1 RQLNYYLIGCY
12 VDDNGGVRDLSGFV
26 GINSWSSYEVVAEHA
41 QVYSV
46 SMTRRYCRQVCGL
59 GGFAY
64 MGLQN
69 AYSCYCGNKYGSQG
83 AVALADCG
91 KPCPGNGSETCG
103 DMDRNL
109 VFGLN
114 YLVTAS
120 AAYGELAYPQIVATS
135 AIDCI
140 SSCQTFGKD
149 CQAVIYILPNQLCH
163 LLKFALVPEALV
175 GVTGQFYVRSS
186 QVSVIALTDCRV
198 KTARPVPEVRAE
210 VRRMIQRAVLRQRQL
225 LLLFVVN
232 RVKVAAEC
240 FQMADTFT
248 WSSRRADAVPASER
262 LSKKLAFLRSER
274 TSEVQPD
281 KYISTPILLKSST
294 IFVSRRTPTA
304 SMKAQADRSKMMQ
317 KTFTVGSLSSS
328 LSTEAGRSAES
339 MEPMDSYDFE
349 AHFLDALGVEHVSP
363 KVHIAAG
370 SSASLG
376 CGFSAEVQ
384 AMDEADTNVLNQLM
398 PKLTNPTKAIVTH
411 HEEFPVA
418 IYGRNF
424 RSEQIAQL
432 TADDVQRSAAGERAI
447 QRIGHVGLEA
457 IVPPR
462 LPSSP
467 APPPADA
474 VMAARSVSLSFDI
487 CLRRSLG
494 MLAGFRFGWPA
505 PPPPPPPP
513 PPPGQA
519 TAMTDKDFRRPS
531 VASLSELR
539 NQLPDDLRQ
548 QQNSR
553 QTASRPTYTEV
564 QLEEVHQIKL
574 DDDEKIRHKKQLME
588 NRKAGP
594 KEVRSKGA
602 VALGILSKIFP
613 VIKVFVNYKVKEYAV
628 YDLLSGIS
636 VGMFIIPQ
644 AIAFSLL
651 AQVKPQY
658 GFYSAFFAMLIYFI
672 FGTSNHLN
680 MSVLAGVEQ
689 VHPNGAGICVEP
701 NDTIT
706 TLGPNLNFTDLTT
719 EMTTTLLTTTMDM
732 IGINSTANPDM
743 CIPRADANT
752 LVSISITMVAGAVQ
766 LLLGLLQF
774 GFLTIYLS
782 DPLNSAF
789 TCGAALHILS
799 SQLANMLGTTLPPI
813 SGVGKFFVYFV
824 EAFKQISAGNV
835 NVASIIVCL
844 VSFAV
849 LLAVKIINEKCS
861 KYVKIPI
868 PIDIIVLVTSLLL
881 SQFLNWETE
890 LDISTVGAIER
901 GFRAPTAPPVEHFTS
916 GTGIIINGLV
926 LGIISYS
933 LSVSVAKTFAVRYGY
948 EVDSNQE
955 MIAYGAVNFGMSWF
969 STFVSAS
976 SIACT
981 SLHESMRGKTLCV
994 LSAIILVNLKNMM
1007 MQVEQLPGLWRT
1019 NRYDFAIWLV
1029 TLAAILGIDLPI
1041 GLLVGVIFSLATVI
1055 FRSQAPKA
1063 YLLGR
1068 VPETDIYKNV
1078 KKIKGAEEIEGVR
1091 VFKFDGALYFAS
1103 AENFRTRLFRQ
1114 VAMNPKKILAKAKA
1128 HAKKTGAL
1136 ASNLDIRTEVMDKE
1150 EIKEQL
1156 EIVKAE
1162 GSHPDDRARQL
1173 AQASMDELNRSNN
1186 SQTDLDDYDD
1196 KDDVNGPVVNVFCI
1210 ILDLSACAF
1219 TDAVGIRLLSQIVED
1234 FNKIG
1239 VEIYLANCTSLVRSQ
1254 LRKANFFAKRSEE
1267 NGVFVTVHDAV
1278 LHALST
1284 LYQELLEDE
1293 NESESDFEAR
1303 DHMETVPAPH
1313 LSHHHA
1319 NKKLSTGSDEAAREL
1334 RRQSRKVSR
1343 QQAMSAHSDDLSG
1356 GAALSSA
1363 SSSSRRISQRAEHAD
1378 RINEE
1383 REQQQQQTSTKNRY
1397 QPDEAKPL
1405 PVFDEARDAGQASTS
1420 SRGVADV
1427 LVHED
1432 EESRREREEM
1442 DLNFAEMLKS
1452 LPDTDDDDAGEDNA
1466 GFQDSAL

>member
-1 RQLNYYLIGCY
+1 
-12 VDDNGGVRDLSGFV
+12 
-26 GINSWSSYEVVAEHA
+26 
-41 QVYSV
+41 
-46 SMTRRYCRQVCGL
+46 
-59 GGFAY
+59 
-64 MGLQN
+64 
-69 AYSCYCGNKYGSQG
+69 
-83 AVALADCG
+83 
-91 KPCPGNGSETCG
+91 
-103 DMDRNL
+103 
-109 VFGLN
+109 
-114 YLVTAS
+114 
-120 AAYGELAYPQIVATS
+120 
-135 AIDCI
+135 
-140 SSCQTFGKD
+140 
-149 CQAVIYILPNQLCH
+149 
-163 LLKFALVPEALV
+163 
-175 GVTGQFYVRSS
+175 
-186 QVSVIALTDCRV
+186 
-198 KTARPVPEVRAE
+198 
-210 VRRMIQRAVLRQRQL
+210 
-225 LLLFVVN
+225 
-232 RVKVAAEC
+232 
-240 FQMADTFT
+240 
-248 WSSRRADAVPASER
+248 
-262 LSKKLAFLRSER
+262 
-274 TSEVQPD
+274 
-281 KYISTPILLKSST
+281 
-294 IFVSRRTPTA
+294 
-304 SMKAQADRSKMMQ
+304 
-317 KTFTVGSLSSS
+317 
-328 LSTEAGRSAES
+328 
-339 MEPMDSYDFE
+339 
-349 AHFLDALGVEHVSP
+349 
-363 KVHIAAG
+363 
-370 SSASLG
+370 
-376 CGFSAEVQ
+376 
-384 AMDEADTNVLNQLM
+384 
-398 PKLTNPTKAIVTH
+398 
-411 HEEFPVA
+411 
-418 IYGRNF
+418 
-424 RSEQIAQL
+424 
-432 TADDVQRSAAGERAI
+432 
-447 QRIGHVGLEA
+447 
-457 IVPPR
+457 
-462 LPSSP
+462 
-467 APPPADA
+467 
-474 VMAARSVSLSFDI
+474 
-487 CLRRSLG
+487 
-494 MLAGFRFGWPA
+494 
-505 PPPPPPPP
+505 
-513 PPPGQA
+513 
-519 TAMTDKDFRRPS
+519 
-531 VASLSELR
+531 
-539 NQLPDDLRQ
+539 
-548 QQNSR
+548 
-553 QTASRPTYTEV
+553 
-564 QLEEVHQIKL
+564 
-574 DDDEKIRHKKQLME
+574 
-588 NRKAGP
+588 
-594 KEVRSKGA
+594 
-602 VALGILSKIFP
+602 
-613 VIKVFVNYKVKEYAV
+613 
-628 YDLLSGIS
+628 
-636 VGMFIIPQ
+636 
-644 AIAFSLL
+644 
-651 AQVKPQY
+651 
-658 GFYSAFFAMLIYFI
+658 MLIYFI

-680 MSVLAGVEQ
+680 MSSQGAVSLLVGEAVLAGVEQ

-981 SLHESMRGKTLCV
+981 SLHESMRGKTLLYSLYATIITLVGILTFAPVFAPVPKCV

-1091 VFKFDGALYFAS
+1091 VFKFDGSLYFAS

-1128 HAKKTGAL
+1128 HAKKTGAP

-1150 EIKEQL
+1150 EIKKQL

-1284 LYQELLEDE
+1284 LYQELIEDE
-1293 NESESDFEAR
+1293 NESESDFRAR

-1319 NKKLSTGSDEAAREL
+1319 NKKLSTVSIGSDEAAREL

-1363 SSSSRRISQRAEHAD
+1363 SGSSRRISQRAEHTG

>member
-1 RQLNYYLIGCY
+1 
-12 VDDNGGVRDLSGFV
+12 
-26 GINSWSSYEVVAEHA
+26 
-41 QVYSV
+41 
-46 SMTRRYCRQVCGL
+46 
-59 GGFAY
+59 
-64 MGLQN
+64 
-69 AYSCYCGNKYGSQG
+69 
-83 AVALADCG
+83 
-91 KPCPGNGSETCG
+91 
-103 DMDRNL
+103 
-109 VFGLN
+109 
-114 YLVTAS
+114 
-120 AAYGELAYPQIVATS
+120 
-135 AIDCI
+135 
-140 SSCQTFGKD
+140 
-149 CQAVIYILPNQLCH
+149 
-163 LLKFALVPEALV
+163 
-175 GVTGQFYVRSS
+175 
-186 QVSVIALTDCRV
+186 
-198 KTARPVPEVRAE
+198 
-210 VRRMIQRAVLRQRQL
+210 
-225 LLLFVVN
+225 
-232 RVKVAAEC
+232 
-240 FQMADTFT
+240 
-248 WSSRRADAVPASER
+248 
-262 LSKKLAFLRSER
+262 
-274 TSEVQPD
+274 
-281 KYISTPILLKSST
+281 
-294 IFVSRRTPTA
+294 
-304 SMKAQADRSKMMQ
+304 
-317 KTFTVGSLSSS
+317 
-328 LSTEAGRSAES
+328 
-339 MEPMDSYDFE
+339 
-349 AHFLDALGVEHVSP
+349 
-363 KVHIAAG
+363 
-370 SSASLG
+370 
-376 CGFSAEVQ
+376 
-384 AMDEADTNVLNQLM
+384 
-398 PKLTNPTKAIVTH
+398 
-411 HEEFPVA
+411 
-418 IYGRNF
+418 
-424 RSEQIAQL
+424 
-432 TADDVQRSAAGERAI
+432 
-447 QRIGHVGLEA
+447 
-457 IVPPR
+457 
-462 LPSSP
+462 
-467 APPPADA
+467 
-474 VMAARSVSLSFDI
+474 
-487 CLRRSLG
+487 
-494 MLAGFRFGWPA
+494 
-505 PPPPPPPP
+505 
-513 PPPGQA
+513 
-519 TAMTDKDFRRPS
+519 MTDKDFRRPS

-680 MSVLAGVEQ
+680 MSSQGAVSLLVGEAVLAGVEQ

-732 IGINSTANPDM
+732 TGINSTANPDM
-743 CIPRADANT
+743 CVPRADANT

-813 SGVGKFFVYFV
+813 SGVGKFF
-824 EAFKQISAGNV
+824 
-835 NVASIIVCL
+835 
-844 VSFAV
+844 
-849 LLAVKIINEKCS
+849 
-861 KYVKIPI
+861 
-868 PIDIIVLVTSLLL
+868 VLVTSLLL

-981 SLHESMRGKTLCV
+981 SLHESMRGRTLLYSLYATIITLVGILTFAPVFAPVPKCV

>member
-1 RQLNYYLIGCY
+1 
-12 VDDNGGVRDLSGFV
+12 
-26 GINSWSSYEVVAEHA
+26 
-41 QVYSV
+41 
-46 SMTRRYCRQVCGL
+46 
-59 GGFAY
+59 
-64 MGLQN
+64 
-69 AYSCYCGNKYGSQG
+69 
-83 AVALADCG
+83 
-91 KPCPGNGSETCG
+91 
-103 DMDRNL
+103 
-109 VFGLN
+109 
-114 YLVTAS
+114 
-120 AAYGELAYPQIVATS
+120 
-135 AIDCI
+135 
-140 SSCQTFGKD
+140 
-149 CQAVIYILPNQLCH
+149 
-163 LLKFALVPEALV
+163 
-175 GVTGQFYVRSS
+175 
-186 QVSVIALTDCRV
+186 
-198 KTARPVPEVRAE
+198 
-210 VRRMIQRAVLRQRQL
+210 
-225 LLLFVVN
+225 
-232 RVKVAAEC
+232 
-240 FQMADTFT
+240 
-248 WSSRRADAVPASER
+248 
-262 LSKKLAFLRSER
+262 
-274 TSEVQPD
+274 
-281 KYISTPILLKSST
+281 
-294 IFVSRRTPTA
+294 
-304 SMKAQADRSKMMQ
+304 
-317 KTFTVGSLSSS
+317 
-328 LSTEAGRSAES
+328 
-339 MEPMDSYDFE
+339 
-349 AHFLDALGVEHVSP
+349 
-363 KVHIAAG
+363 
-370 SSASLG
+370 
-376 CGFSAEVQ
+376 
-384 AMDEADTNVLNQLM
+384 
-398 PKLTNPTKAIVTH
+398 
-411 HEEFPVA
+411 
-418 IYGRNF
+418 
-424 RSEQIAQL
+424 
-432 TADDVQRSAAGERAI
+432 
-447 QRIGHVGLEA
+447 
-457 IVPPR
+457 
-462 LPSSP
+462 
-467 APPPADA
+467 
-474 VMAARSVSLSFDI
+474 
-487 CLRRSLG
+487 
-494 MLAGFRFGWPA
+494 
-505 PPPPPPPP
+505 
-513 PPPGQA
+513 
-519 TAMTDKDFRRPS
+519 MTDKDFRRPS

-680 MSVLAGVEQ
+680 MSSQGAVSLLVGEAVLAGVEQ

-732 IGINSTANPDM
+732 TGINSTANPDM
-743 CIPRADANT
+743 CVPRADANT

-835 NVASIIVCL
+835 NVASIIICL

-849 LLAVKIINEKCS
+849 LLAVKLINEKCS

-868 PIDIIVLVTSLLL
+868 PVDIIVLVTSLLL

-981 SLHESMRGKTLCV
+981 SLHESMRGRTLLYSLYATIITLVGILTFAPVFAPVPKCV

-1173 AQASMDELNRSNN
+1173 AQASKS
-1186 SQTDLDDYDD
+1186 
-1196 KDDVNGPVVNVFCI
+1196 K
-1210 ILDLSACAF
+1210 
-1219 TDAVGIRLLSQIVED
+1219 
-1234 FNKIG
+1234 
-1239 VEIYLANCTSLVRSQ
+1239 
-1254 LRKANFFAKRSEE
+1254 
-1267 NGVFVTVHDAV
+1267 
-1278 LHALST
+1278 
-1284 LYQELLEDE
+1284 
-1293 NESESDFEAR
+1293 
-1303 DHMETVPAPH
+1303 
-1313 LSHHHA
+1313 
-1319 NKKLSTGSDEAAREL
+1319 
-1334 RRQSRKVSR
+1334 
-1343 QQAMSAHSDDLSG
+1343 
-1356 GAALSSA
+1356 
-1363 SSSSRRISQRAEHAD
+1363 
-1378 RINEE
+1378 
-1383 REQQQQQTSTKNRY
+1383 QQQ
-1397 QPDEAKPL
+1397 PDGL
-1405 PVFDEARDAGQASTS
+1405 G
-1420 SRGVADV
+1420 
-1427 LVHED
+1427 
-1432 EESRREREEM
+1432 
-1442 DLNFAEMLKS
+1442 
-1452 LPDTDDDDAGEDNA
+1452 
-1466 GFQDSAL
+1466 